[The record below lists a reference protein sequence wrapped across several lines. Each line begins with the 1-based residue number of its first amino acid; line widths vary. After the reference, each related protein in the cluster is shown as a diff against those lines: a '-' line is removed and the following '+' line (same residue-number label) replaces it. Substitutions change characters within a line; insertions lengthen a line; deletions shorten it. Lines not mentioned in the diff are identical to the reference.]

1 MATEAGVPMLG
12 RNEVVVRVVEEQIVD
27 RRAIGVI
34 CGSFLEWLDK
44 EGFVLDRKPNDV
56 SDFRSYAELAE
67 EYAKGCKGLPG

>member
-34 CGSFLEWLDK
+34 CGSFLDWLDT
-44 EGFVLDRKPNDV
+44 EGFVLERKPSEMS
-56 SDFRSYAELAE
+56 SDFRSYEELAE
-67 EYAKGCKGLPG
+67 EYAKGCKGLQ